1 MQRGRD
7 CGETPRTFNRHV
19 TFRVYLLHPEVRSMS
34 KAFRMYLLHPDDDL
48 SCGGSARA
56 SARHGR
62 SVQDVSFAP
71 GRGHGSL
78 LGMPTF
84 ALIPRGAG
92 GRRDMAQRR

>member
-1 MQRGRD
+1 MSAH
-7 CGETPRTFNRHV
+7 TFNRHV
-19 TFRVYLLHPEVRSMS
+19 TFRVYPLHSEVRSMS
-34 KAFRMYLLHPDDDL
+34 KAFRMYLLHLDDDL

>member
-1 MQRGRD
+1 
-7 CGETPRTFNRHV
+7 
-19 TFRVYLLHPEVRSMS
+19 VYLLHSKVRSMS
-34 KAFRMYLLHPDDDL
+34 KAFRMYLLLPDDDL

-56 SARHGR
+56 SAQHGR

-78 LGMPTF
+78 LDMPTF

-92 GRRDMAQRR
+92 GRRGMAHRR

>member
-1 MQRGRD
+1 MSA
-7 CGETPRTFNRHV
+7 HV
-19 TFRVYLLHPEVRSMS
+19 QSARNFQGVSSAPEVRSMS
-34 KAFRMYLLHPDDDL
+34 KAFRMYLLYPDDGL

-56 SARHGR
+56 SARHGS

-92 GRRDMAQRR
+92 NRRDMAQRTR